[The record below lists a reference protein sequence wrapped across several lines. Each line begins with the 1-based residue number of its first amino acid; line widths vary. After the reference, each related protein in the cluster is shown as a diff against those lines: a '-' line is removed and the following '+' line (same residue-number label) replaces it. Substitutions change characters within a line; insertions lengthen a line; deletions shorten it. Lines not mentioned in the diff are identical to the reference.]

1 MADSGSNNHKKPPR
15 RIVRKRILL
24 VTAGAV
30 LISGATGVAAYAK
43 QSPSG
48 KTASPRP
55 CTLLPNPNTPVE
67 SEERTCFSV
76 AASVDRT
83 PALGETATVR
93 FTVTSQYA
101 AKGVRIEADL
111 PAGLTWATPPAGLAS
126 RTQDDAA
133 PVNGGRI
140 NRADATGSFKKGE
153 AKTYEGKVT
162 AAAPGPAEIRI
173 RALKDEARGVSAA
186 EDAVFLTVGSGGSP
200 SVLGIVPPAEGE
212 AVDTPA
218 AVEPQPVTPFRQ
230 PQEVPDEAKPAPTS
244 DDAPPRTGTAPPDS
258 RSATAAPGSGAAA
271 AAPQACVTGKWVYV
285 DNKGKTRPVV
295 NASVQAWDSD
305 ESNAHDLLGS
315 GVTSSTGTYK
325 ICFANVDGTSAGQDV
340 YVKMFTTNSRWKVQ
354 KTGTSDSFVF
364 KTKTVVNVKTGTT
377 ADLGTTKPTDAS
389 LMRALQA
396 FDVANDVWLWVP
408 GSTCWDGLD
417 TTCRRLVLNWA
428 PGSQEGNFYRGST
441 DQVFLKGTAPDSRMT
456 VAHEI
461 THALMDDVYEDQ
473 SPPIPNCSPHGVSA
487 KSSTGC
493 AWVEGFAEWVPA
505 SVYNDPY
512 YRWPSGASMNLETPN
527 KSTEGWD
534 DGDTVEGRIA
544 GALIDIS
551 DSTNEGNDIYG
562 EGDPGNIWQTFLKH
576 RSNTFREFWEHR
588 KADGYNTAWTGAL
601 KSVYQN
607 TIDYR

>member
-1 MADSGSNNHKKPPR
+1 MGTPGSNSHKKPPR
-15 RIVRKRILL
+15 RIVRKRVLL

-30 LISGATGVAAYAK
+30 LISGATAVAAYAK

-48 KTASPRP
+48 KTSSPRP

-76 AASVDRT
+76 AANVDRT
-83 PALGETATVR
+83 PAVGETATVR

-111 PAGLTWATPPAGLAS
+111 PAGLTWVAPPTGLGT
-126 RTQDDAA
+126 RTQPDST

-140 NRADATGSFKKGE
+140 NRADASGSFKKGE

-162 AAAPGPAEIRI
+162 ASAPGPAEIRI
-173 RALKDEARGVSAA
+173 RALKDEANGVSAA
-186 EDAVFLTVGSGGSP
+186 EDAVFLTVGAGGAP
-200 SVLGIVPPAEGE
+200 STFGIVPPVEAD
-212 AVDTPA
+212 AVDA
-218 AVEPQPVTPFRQ
+218 AEPVEPQPVTPFRQ

-244 DDAPPRTGTAPPDS
+244 DDVQPRTGASAPSTAQ
-258 RSATAAPGSGAAA
+258 SAAAAAA

-295 NASVQAWDSD
+295 NASVQAWDWD
-305 ESNAHDLLGS
+305 ETNAHDLLGS
-315 GVTSSTGTYK
+315 AATSSTGEYK
-325 ICFANVDGTSAGQDV
+325 ICFPNTDGTSAGVDV

-354 KTGTSDSFVF
+354 KTGTTDSFVF
-364 KTKTVVNVKTGTT
+364 KTKTVANVKNGSTTG
-377 ADLGTTKPTDAS
+377 LGTTKPTDAS

-396 FDVANDVWLWVP
+396 FDVANDMWLWVP
-408 GSTCWDGLD
+408 GSTCWDSLD
-417 TTCRRLVLNWA
+417 ATCRQLVINWA
-428 PGSQEGNFYRGST
+428 PGSQEGNFYRGSV
-441 DQVFLKGTAPDSRMT
+441 DQLFLKGTAPDSRMT

-473 SPPIPNCSPHGVSA
+473 TPPIPNCSPHGVSA

-512 YRWPSGASMNLETPN
+512 YRWPSGQSINLETPN
-527 KSTEGWD
+527 KSSADWD
-534 DGDTVEGRIA
+534 DGDTVEGRVA
-544 GALIDIS
+544 GALIDIA

-576 RSNTFREFWEHR
+576 RSNTFREFWDHR

-607 TIDYR
+607 SIDYR